1 MVRTPAEAYAE
12 GRSVGAFLFYKE
24 AIEALNEAASE
35 SKDGKSETTTYENV
49 ADFLLAIYWKLVETS
64 GVENLRGDDGKVSER
79 RKSEEREKDMEA
91 GVGILNDEVSRIV
104 NEDAAK
110 SEEGLDERIPR
121 EEVLDVLREAE
132 AAAIRKIRKGDR
144 KS

>member
-24 AIEALNEAASE
+24 AIEALNKAASE

-49 ADFLLAIYWKLVETS
+49 ADFLLAIYRKLVETS

-110 SEEGLDERIPR
+110 SEEGFDERIPR
-121 EEVLDVLREAE
+121 EEILDVLREAE

>member
-1 MVRTPAEAYAE
+1 MVGAPAEAYAE

-49 ADFLLAIYWKLVETS
+49 ADFLLAIYRKLVETS

-104 NEDAAK
+104 NENAAK
-110 SEEGLDERIPR
+110 SEEGFDERIPR

-132 AAAIRKIRKGDR
+132 AAAIRRIRKGDR